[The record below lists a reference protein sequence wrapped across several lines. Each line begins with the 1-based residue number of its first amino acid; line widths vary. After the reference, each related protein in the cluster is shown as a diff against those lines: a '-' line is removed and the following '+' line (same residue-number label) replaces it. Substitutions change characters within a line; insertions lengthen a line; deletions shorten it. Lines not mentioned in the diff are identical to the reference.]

1 MKPIET
7 FFISGFFICA
17 FAHFDAEEEAPSPSP
32 SPSPSFELD
41 DFEEES
47 TPTETPAATV
57 CAKFTECASCT
68 QTFPCGWCN
77 ETSKCSEGSPSGP
90 SGSGA
95 CRTWSWFP
103 FECIAY
109 NCSQY
114 TSCAEC
120 SDTFPCAWCNAT
132 SSCNIPTAATSCST
146 WVFISPHCP
155 GGVATSG
162 SRSPGGAVRH
172 ARALRRGIDKDVL

>member
-57 CAKFTECASCT
+57 CAKFTDARPAHKRFPVAGATKRRSAVKAALPALRALAPAAPGLGSRLNASRIIAAST
-68 QTFPCGWCN
+68 PAAPNAPTRSLVP
-77 ETSKCSEGSPSGP
+77 
-90 SGSGA
+90 GA
-95 CRTWSWFP
+95 MRRLH
-103 FECIAY
+103 
-109 NCSQY
+109 
-114 TSCAEC
+114 
-120 SDTFPCAWCNAT
+120 AT
-132 SSCNIPTAATSCST
+132 SLLPQRPARLGSSSHLIAL
-146 WVFISPHCP
+146 
-155 GGVATSG
+155 VASQLQA
-162 SRSPGGAVRH
+162 P
-172 ARALRRGIDKDVL
+172 ALLVAL